1 MIKINNKLI
10 KQVARKAKTAPRK
23 RINYNF
29 HQDYNEGIQ
38 RILNAADTQTYV
50 RPHKHEA
57 PDKTEIFIILKGRV
71 LCVEFDDA
79 GKITDHLFLDAVKG
93 NFGVEIKPGTW
104 HSFISLKNGS
114 CVYEIKEGPYDPKV
128 DKQFAPWSPA
138 EDDIKEGRRFNRE
151 IVTQLKSKTVSR

>member
-10 KQVARKAKTAPRK
+10 EQAAREAKASPRK

-29 HQDYNEGIQ
+29 HKDYNEGIQ

-57 PDKTEIFIILKGRV
+57 VDKTEIFIILKGRV
-71 LCVEFDDA
+71 LCVEFDDT
-79 GKITDHLFLDAVKG
+79 GKIIDHLFLDAQKG
-93 NFGVEIKPGTW
+93 NFGVEIKPGIW

-114 CVYEIKEGPYDPKV
+114 CVYEIKQGPYDPKS
-128 DKQFAPWSPA
+128 DKRFASWSPA
-138 EDDIKEGRRFNRE
+138 EDETGEGRRFNRK
-151 IVTQLKSKTVSR
+151 IISQLKSKPR

>member
-10 KQVARKAKTAPRK
+10 KQVAREAKTAPRK

-57 PDKTEIFIILKGRV
+57 PDKTETFIILKGRV

-79 GKITDHLFLDAVKG
+79 GKVIDHLFLDTVKG

-138 EDDIKEGRRFNRE
+138 EDDIKEGRRFNRK

>member
-10 KQVARKAKTAPRK
+10 KQVAREAKTAPRK

>member
-79 GKITDHLFLDAVKG
+79 GKITDHLFLDAAKG

-151 IVTQLKSKTVSR
+151 IVTQLKSKTISR

>member
-10 KQVARKAKTAPRK
+10 KQVAREAKTAPRK

-151 IVTQLKSKTVSR
+151 IVTQLKSKTISR

>member
-10 KQVARKAKTAPRK
+10 KQVAREAKTAPRK

-57 PDKTEIFIILKGRV
+57 SDKTETFIILKGRV

>member
-10 KQVARKAKTAPRK
+10 EQIARKAKTSPRK

-29 HQDYNEGIQ
+29 HKDYNEGIQ

-57 PDKTEIFIILKGRV
+57 LDKTEIFIILKGRV
-71 LCVEFDDA
+71 LCVEFNDA
-79 GKITDHLFLDAVKG
+79 GKVIDHLFLDAAKG
-93 NFGVEIKPGTW
+93 NFGVEIKPGIW

-138 EDDIKEGRRFNRE
+138 EDDAAKGGRFNRE
-151 IVTQLKSKTVSR
+151 IIAQLKSKTR